1 MSNNYAYSDFED
13 FELYRAPVETAER
26 AHQRRKNKEKTKV
39 LKLLLCLLG
48 AVLLIEGIIYLVV
61 IPCLNEVQ
69 VTFSG
74 LKTLQASELG
84 RTLSLRCGT
93 QWIGFDIALAASQIA
108 SYGSVESVSVEK
120 RFPNRIF
127 VTVKERVPVAISFV
141 QIEGKTVSVQ
151 IDKNGVLFKS
161 NAASASSS
169 VPLIT
174 GLELDSL
181 GDGVRVNTKFRSLLE
196 QIAEIQKTNAVYFS
210 AISEIRVLPKEY
222 DNYELTLYPLHS
234 KTRVLT
240 DRNLSEKTLQYM
252 MVVLDVINSIEPDVN
267 EVDLRYGSVSYK
279 MNL

>member
-93 QWIGFDIALAASQIA
+93 QWIGFDTALAASQIA

-174 GLELDSL
+174 GLERRE
-181 GDGVRVNTKFRSLLE
+181 GK
-196 QIAEIQKTNAVYFS
+196 
-210 AISEIRVLPKEY
+210 
-222 DNYELTLYPLHS
+222 H
-234 KTRVLT
+234 
-240 DRNLSEKTLQYM
+240 
-252 MVVLDVINSIEPDVN
+252 
-267 EVDLRYGSVSYK
+267 
-279 MNL
+279 